1 MQITWINI
9 NYTNIQTNNNFN
21 KNIILNKNN
30 DKSNNEKIEN
40 INTINDIKQEILIKK
55 RKSDKMK
62 NTHFLLNKL
71 KELTQKSNEQMK
83 KYQTNANNKVSNIN
97 NIYEVNQ
104 IESEKNI
111 NTGSIKMTI
120 NNIQIRIKIKQQNQT

>member
-1 MQITWINI
+1 
-9 NYTNIQTNNNFN
+9 
-21 KNIILNKNN
+21 
-30 DKSNNEKIEN
+30 
-40 INTINDIKQEILIKK
+40 
-55 RKSDKMK
+55 MK

-120 NNIQIRIKIKQQNQT
+120 NNIQIRIKIKQQN